1 MSEKGYLRG
10 IIDTDKP
17 GGYDDLALIIGAML
31 ALYVVYAGL
40 GILLGYDVNGIVNT
54 LRRITF
60 LTAVYGL
67 VVLALN
73 LQWGYAGLF
82 NIGVIGYMAVGVY
95 TMAIVTAPAN
105 PTGAGAIPGLGMPLI
120 VGIIVGMLVTG
131 FVGFLTALPA
141 LRLRADYLAIVTIG
155 ISEIIRFTIKS
166 TTLQE
171 FTIFGQTL
179 GTGGGSGFGLATDPE
194 TVVVDAFLRFDG
206 ALGNPITGFGESL
219 GVEPTVV
226 EGWMYAIFLVIMV
239 AAFYWLLRRVANSP
253 FGRVL
258 RAIKEDEDATN
269 SLGKNTPRFKIK
281 AFMLGTALMGLAGML
296 WMGSQGF
303 LNPAA
308 FRPEMTFFIWIA
320 IIIGGAGSNTGS
332 VLGGALFAGLLF
344 EGPRFFQQVMS
355 KTFDFGQT
363 PVNVVDAVGGF
374 GDLVH
379 HTIILGP
386 AQFPLPFPDLF
397 PFMAYV
403 LSQMSPIRLILTG
416 VVLIYVMQNRPQGLL
431 GHRKEPAAAIPILG
445 TRPGGEEDE

>member
-1 MSEKGYLRG
+1 MSRLSSLREVF
-10 IIDTDKP
+10 DTDRP
-17 GGYDDLALIIGAML
+17 GGYDDFALILGVMI
-31 ALYVVYAGL
+31 ALYIAYAGV
-40 GILLGYDVNGIVNT
+40 GILLGYDINGIVNT

-73 LQWGYAGLF
+73 LQWGYTGLF

-95 TMAIVTAPAN
+95 TMGIVTAPAD

-120 VGIIVGMLVTG
+120 VGIIVGMLAAG

-155 ISEIIRFTIKS
+155 ISEIIRFTINS
-166 TTLQE
+166 TTFQE
-171 FTIFGQTL
+171 FTIFGKTL

-194 TVVVDAFLRFDG
+194 SVVVDAFTAVDG
-206 ALGNPITGFGESL
+206 ALGNPITEFGDSL
-219 GVEPTVV
+219 GVQPTVV
-226 EGWMYAIFLVIMV
+226 EGWMYAIFLAFMV
-239 AAFYWLLRRVANSP
+239 FLFYWLLRRVANSP

-303 LNPAA
+303 LNPNA

-344 EGPRFFQQVMS
+344 EGPRFFQTLMS
-355 KTFDFGQT
+355 KTFDFGPT
-363 PVNVVDAVGGF
+363 PENIIDAIGGLAT
-374 GDLVH
+374 LVQ
-379 HTIILGP
+379 HTIVLGP
-386 AQFPLPFPDLF
+386 LQFPLPFPDVA
-397 PFMAYV
+397 PIMAYI
-403 LSQMSPIRLILTG
+403 LSQVSPIRLIITG
-416 VVLIYVMQNRPQGLL
+416 VVLIWVMHHRPKGLL

-445 TRPGGEEDE
+445 TRPEGDDDE